1 MPISLPLSPCP
12 SLSLSLPLSL
22 SLLLQEPTSG
32 LDSSAA
38 FSLFTTLK
46 KLAHEEGKTVIT
58 SIHQP
63 SSQLFY
69 SFDRL
74 LLIAKGKVRPGKL

>member
-1 MPISLPLSPCP
+1 MSLYNIPPLS
-12 SLSLSLPLSL
+12 SLSLSPGPPSSLS

-74 LLIAKGKVRPGKL
+74 LLIAKGKVG